1 MRSSNPEPFLINAA
15 ANASSST
22 AATNQRRS
30 SYVRRGDRE
39 QTTNA
44 DNSNSSTNAFNNDD
58 RRNASGGALGN
69 LRRRYQRRSNAS
81 NSEPDEE
88 EGARIDNYSP
98 PGKAE
103 IPESNYDTLQQTK
116 ADGSD
121 NNNVKELSR
130 YSTTSRHSSLST
142 TQPAVDDITI
152 KKAEERKTQHGDN
165 NNIQLPI
172 INQTNYIRKPDEK
185 LREKFKNIIRSPAD
199 GIPEVHILG
208 EISEGIGFKANKFI
222 SCKWYL
228 EWGKA
233 WSLLA
238 GDEASQTQYAAS
250 SDDYDGVQEVVWN
263 HPIDV
268 HFATASMQGW
278 PRIIVQL
285 CELDDYGRSVLS
297 GYGFT
302 HLPTN
307 PGYHELEIHCW
318 RPSGSVIDE
327 LNAFFLG
334 TSPCL
339 ADERIIFGKAWET
352 RSKLNTV
359 ASGIVKLNV
368 HVVLRFFNE
377 QKVA

>member
-22 AATNQRRS
+22 ASTNQRRS
-30 SYVRRGDRE
+30 AYVRRGDRE
-39 QTTNA
+39 QQTTNA
-44 DNSNSSTNAFNNDD
+44 DNNSSTNALYNDD
-58 RRNASGGALGN
+58 RRNTSGGALGN

-81 NSEPDEE
+81 TSEPDEE
-88 EGARIDNYSP
+88 EGARIDTYSP
-98 PGKAE
+98 LDKAE
-103 IPESNYDTLQQTK
+103 ILESNDGTLQTK
-116 ADGSD
+116 AEGSD
-121 NNNVKELSR
+121 SNMKEPSR
-130 YSTTSRHSSLST
+130 YSMTSRHSSLST
-142 TQPAVDDITI
+142 TQSVVDDMTM
-152 KKAEERKTQHGDN
+152 KKTEERKTQQGDNN

-208 EISEGIGFKANKFI
+208 EISEGIGFKADKFI

-250 SDDYDGVQEVVWN
+250 SFNDNDGVQEVVWN

-278 PRIIVQL
+278 PRIIMQL

-339 ADERIIFGKAWET
+339 ADEKIIFGKAWET

-368 HVVLRFFNE
+368 HVLLRFFNE

>member
-1 MRSSNPEPFLINAA
+1 M
-15 ANASSST
+15 
-22 AATNQRRS
+22 
-30 SYVRRGDRE
+30 RRGDRE

-44 DNSNSSTNAFNNDD
+44 DNTNSSTNAFNNDD
-58 RRNASGGALGN
+58 RRNTSGGALSN
-69 LRRRYQRRSNAS
+69 LRRRYQRRGNAS

-88 EGARIDNYSP
+88 DGMRT
-98 PGKAE
+98 GT
-103 IPESNYDTLQQTK
+103 YDDTIQQTK
-116 ADGSD
+116 AEGSD
-121 NNNVKELSR
+121 SNMKDPSR
-130 YSTTSRHSSLST
+130 YSMTMTSRHSSLST
-142 TQPAVDDITI
+142 QPVVDDMTT
-152 KKAEERKTQHGDN
+152 KKAEERKTQHGDNN

-208 EISEGIGFKANKFI
+208 EISEGIGFKADKFI

-250 SDDYDGVQEVVWN
+250 SSDNYDGVQEVVWN

-278 PRIIVQL
+278 PRIIMQL

-339 ADERIIFGKAWET
+339 ADEKMIFGKAWET

-377 QKVA
+377 QKVLT

>member
-1 MRSSNPEPFLINAA
+1 MTSNQEPFLINAA

-58 RRNASGGALGN
+58 RRNTSGGALGN

-88 EGARIDNYSP
+88 EGTRIGTYSP
-98 PGKAE
+98 LDKEE
-103 IPESNYDTLQQTK
+103 IPESNYDTLQTK
-116 ADGSD
+116 SD
-121 NNNVKELSR
+121 SNMKE
-130 YSTTSRHSSLST
+130 TSS
-142 TQPAVDDITI
+142 TQPVVNNMTT
-152 KKAEERKTQHGDN
+152 KKAEERKTQHGGDN
-165 NNIQLPI
+165 NNILLPI

-238 GDEASQTQYAAS
+238 GDEASQTQYAASSS

-339 ADERIIFGKAWET
+339 ADEKIIFGKAWET

>member
-22 AATNQRRS
+22 ASTNQRRS
-30 SYVRRGDRE
+30 AYVRRGDRE
-39 QTTNA
+39 QQTTNA
-44 DNSNSSTNAFNNDD
+44 DNNSSTNALYNDD
-58 RRNASGGALGN
+58 RRNTSGGALGN

-81 NSEPDEE
+81 TSEPDEE
-88 EGARIDNYSP
+88 EGTRIDTYSP
-98 PGKAE
+98 LDKAE
-103 IPESNYDTLQQTK
+103 ILESNDGTLQTK
-116 ADGSD
+116 AEGSD
-121 NNNVKELSR
+121 SNMKEPSR
-130 YSTTSRHSSLST
+130 YSMTSRHSSLST
-142 TQPAVDDITI
+142 TTQSVVDDMTI
-152 KKAEERKTQHGDN
+152 KKTEERKVQQD
-165 NNIQLPI
+165 IQLPI
-172 INQTNYIRKPDEK
+172 MNQTNYIRKPDEK

-208 EISEGIGFKANKFI
+208 EISEGIGFKADKFI

-250 SDDYDGVQEVVWN
+250 SFNDNDGVQEVVWN

-278 PRIIVQL
+278 PRIIMQL

-339 ADERIIFGKAWET
+339 ADEKIIFGKAWET

-368 HVVLRFFNE
+368 HVLLRFFNE